1 MQQQQKPKQ
10 NKTKKKKKNHEFC
23 VVFKQ
28 TTVVSIYGPF
38 ALRGEGGRVE

>member
-1 MQQQQKPKQ
+1 MQQQQKTKQ
-10 NKTKKKKKNHEFC
+10 KKTKKKNHEFC

-38 ALRGEGGRVE
+38 ALRGEGGRAE

>member
-10 NKTKKKKKNHEFC
+10 NKKKNHEFC